1 MHLANQPAD
10 FAIFIPLYPP
20 QCQKTGGFGLFMLAS
35 GNRRYNSTMKLAM
48 KFLGLFFL
56 AAALMLITPM
66 VGHADEF
73 RTLDVNGKN
82 RVYQLHFSSAWNST
96 PGPVVIALH
105 GMLQSADGMDSYL
118 GLNLVADRENFTVV
132 YPHGLGNSW
141 KDGRNPAL
149 RMTFWAPPGD
159 DVEFLTKLVQSLID
173 QRIAD
178 PTRIYL
184 MGLSNGGYMTFRMA
198 CERSELFAAIATLSA
213 TVPTS
218 YRTSCKPSRA
228 IPVLM
233 INGTADMV
241 VPFYGNALP
250 GVMSLYPVMYTAKM
264 FAELNG
270 CSNPN
275 ESGVPSRDS
284 VGATSVTLIYW
295 GNCRDSSAVVL
306 FRINNG
312 GHQSPSI
319 GPGRKTPIAA
329 QMLGM
334 RNHDID
340 AAEEV
345 WAFFHHYDLSS
356 TSAIQRGTSAQ

>member
-1 MHLANQPAD
+1 LMQRLWLPIFALLALLTSA
-10 FAIFIPLYPP
+10 
-20 QCQKTGGFGLFMLAS
+20 GAS
-35 GNRRYNSTMKLAM
+35 
-48 KFLGLFFL
+48 F
-56 AAALMLITPM
+56 
-66 VGHADEF
+66 ADEERSLTVDGAH
-73 RTLDVNGKN
+73 RTYRIHLPANWT
-82 RVYQLHFSSAWNST
+82 S
-96 PGPVVIALH
+96 GPVVIALH

-118 GLNLVADRENFTVV
+118 GLNQVADREGFAVV
-132 YPHGLGNSW
+132 YPYGLGNSW

-159 DVEFLTKLVQSLID
+159 DVEFLGKLVQTLVD

-178 PTRIYL
+178 LSRVYL
-184 MGLSNGGYMTFRMA
+184 VGLSNGGYMTYRMA
-198 CERSELFAAIATLSA
+198 CERPELFAAFATLSA

-218 YRTSCKPSRA
+218 YRTTCKPSRSV
-228 IPVLM
+228 PLLM

-250 GVMSLYPVMYTAKM
+250 GVMSLYPVMYTAKL

-270 CSNPN
+270 CGKAN
-275 ESGVPSRDS
+275 ESPVPGREA
-284 VGATSVTLIYW
+284 GGTTSVTVIYW
-295 GNCRDSSAVVL
+295 SDCRDQAAVVL
-306 FRINNG
+306 FRVNNG

-319 GPGRKTPIAA
+319 GPGKVTPLGL

-345 WAFFHHYDLSS
+345 WAFFRHYDLSL
-356 TSAIQRGTSAQ
+356 TSSIQRGTRVQ

>member
-1 MHLANQPAD
+1 
-10 FAIFIPLYPP
+10 
-20 QCQKTGGFGLFMLAS
+20 
-35 GNRRYNSTMKLAM
+35 MKLAIG
-48 KFLGLFFL
+48 FLRLFFL
-56 AAALMLITPM
+56 AAALMLTIPM
-66 VGHADEF
+66 AGRADEF
-73 RTLDVNGKN
+73 RTLDVSGTN
-82 RVYQLHFSSAWNST
+82 RVYQLHFPSAWNSI

-105 GMLQSADGMDSYL
+105 GMLQSATGMDSYL
-118 GLNLVADRENFTVV
+118 GLNLVSDRENFTVV

-149 RMTFWAPPGD
+149 RMTFWAPPGN

-178 PTRIYL
+178 PSRIYL
-184 MGLSNGGYMTFRMA
+184 VGLSNGGYMTFRMA
-198 CERSELFAAIATLSA
+198 CERPELFAAIATLSA

-218 YRTSCKPSRA
+218 YRTSCKPRRA
-228 IPVLM
+228 VPVLM

-250 GVMSLYPVMYTAKM
+250 GVMSLYPVMYTAQM

-270 CSNPN
+270 CSSAN
-275 ESGVPSRDS
+275 ESAVPSRDLAR
-284 VGATSVTLIYW
+284 ATSVTLVYW
-295 GNCRDSSAVVL
+295 ANCRDRSAVVL
-306 FRINNG
+306 FRVNNG

-319 GPGRKTPIAA
+319 GPGRQTPMAA

-345 WAFFHHYDLSS
+345 WAFFRHYDLSF
-356 TSAIQRGTSAQ
+356 TSGIQQGTSAQ

>member
-1 MHLANQPAD
+1 MQISGEGTNRHMRRSRLPILVILALISAVTPSRADDERSLLVDGAYRNYRIHLPANWQ
-10 FAIFIPLYPP
+10 
-20 QCQKTGGFGLFMLAS
+20 S
-35 GNRRYNSTMKLAM
+35 
-48 KFLGLFFL
+48 
-56 AAALMLITPM
+56 
-66 VGHADEF
+66 
-73 RTLDVNGKN
+73 
-82 RVYQLHFSSAWNST
+82 
-96 PGPVVIALH
+96 GPVVIALH

-118 GLNLVADRENFTVV
+118 GLNQVADREGFAVV
-132 YPHGLGNSW
+132 YPYGLGNSW

-159 DVEFLTKLVQSLID
+159 DVQFLSKLVQALVE

-178 PTRIYL
+178 PARVYL
-184 MGLSNGGYMTFRMA
+184 VGLSNGGYMAYRMA
-198 CERSELFAAIATLSA
+198 CERPDLFAAFATLSA

-250 GVMSLYPVMYTAKM
+250 GVMSLYPVMFTAKL
-264 FAELNG
+264 FADLNG
-270 CSNPN
+270 CSKAAESPVPGR
-275 ESGVPSRDS
+275 ESG
-284 VGATSVTLIYW
+284 GATSVTLIYW
-295 GNCRDSSAVVL
+295 SECRDQSAVVL
-306 FRINNG
+306 FRVNNG

-319 GPGRKTPIAA
+319 GPGKITPLGA

-345 WAFFHHYDLSS
+345 WAFFRHYDLSV
-356 TSAIQRGTSAQ
+356 TSSIQRGMSAQ

>member
-1 MHLANQPAD
+1 MHRHIRRSR
-10 FAIFIPLYPP
+10 FATFAL
-20 QCQKTGGFGLFMLAS
+20 LFLCLSAAS
-35 GNRRYNSTMKLAM
+35 AR
-48 KFLGLFFL
+48 
-56 AAALMLITPM
+56 
-66 VGHADEF
+66 ADEV
-73 RTLDVNGKN
+73 RSLLIDGAQRNYRIHLPPN
-82 RVYQLHFSSAWNST
+82 PAS

-118 GLNLVADRENFTVV
+118 GLNLVADREDFTVI
-132 YPHGLGNSW
+132 YPYGLGNSW

-159 DVEFLTKLVQSLID
+159 DVEFLSKLVEALVE

-178 PTRIYL
+178 PGRVYL
-184 MGLSNGGYMTFRMA
+184 VGLSNGGYMAYRMA
-198 CERSELFAAIATLSA
+198 CERADLFAAFATLSA

-218 YRTSCKPSRA
+218 YRTTCKPSRA
-228 IPVLM
+228 VPVLM

-250 GVMSLYPVMYTAKM
+250 GVMSLYPVMYTAKL

-270 CSNPN
+270 CANAT
-275 ESGVPSRDS
+275 ESPVPSRGMS
-284 VGATSVTLIYW
+284 SGTSVTLVYW
-295 GNCRDSSAVVL
+295 SNCRDGSSVVL
-306 FRINNG
+306 FRVNNG

-319 GPGRKTPIAA
+319 GSGRETPMAA
-329 QMLGM
+329 RMLGM

-345 WAFFHHYDLSS
+345 WAFFRHYDLSI
-356 TSAIQRGTSAQ
+356 TSGLQRGMSAQ